1 MASPTESVSSLEGT
15 ESRSKRWADR
25 IARQGPW
32 QPLPDPLSYA
42 GPPSLPMPVQ
52 ISDKASLAPF
62 FEYLRGNA
70 AGEKP
75 EVAHEPGHEEVE
87 LLEFSKGVA
96 YNDGRIDLCK
106 MVTGPPNIGDLM
118 NATRSYTSGRHFLLG
133 NNIIGP
139 QGAREIARFIDE
151 RPDQYETWYL
161 AGNCIDKRGLEAL
174 VDAMIKS
181 RVITNVWLKRNP
193 LGVNSAAALARLCTR
208 SPVLRTLDLDQTNLG
223 NEGVAKFFAL
233 LNRHEK
239 PIALRHVYLN
249 ASGIGAEALTEISE
263 YLKHSELESLYLSC
277 NPIGEAVALLADGVK
292 ESQALQRLALQSCG
306 LTGPTTANLLDAIKG
321 HPTLQTVD
329 IGQSYATED
338 LNLRFNWLEGE
349 EFATSLQ
356 DLITCS
362 KGMGLRYLNIGYTP
376 MTCEDLLN
384 ICEAV
389 ISNSTLVWFKAS
401 PLVKGGKSRAE
412 VKAGLHLK
420 KSMNA
425 VRELLAKN
433 VAEQYPGMTY
443 EEFHNGPKRFL
454 LSPPDVRYIDSVY
467 RNRDAG
473 MARRG
478 LKVLD
483 KWWEEGDETL
493 RLVHEDGVE
502 L

>member
-1 MASPTESVSSLEGT
+1 MASPTEEVSNLEAT
-15 ESRSKRWADR
+15 ESTSKRWADR
-25 IARQGPW
+25 ITSQGPW
-32 QPLPDPLSYA
+32 QPLSDPLSYA

-70 AGEKP
+70 TGEKP

-118 NATRSYTSGRHFLLG
+118 NALRSYASGKHFLLG
-133 NNIIGP
+133 NNIVGP
-139 QGAREIARFIDE
+139 QGAREIAKFIEE

-174 VDAMIKS
+174 VEAMIKS
-181 RVITNVWLKRNP
+181 PVITNVWLKRNP
-193 LGVNSAAALARLCTR
+193 LGADSAEALARLCTS

-223 NEGVAKFFAL
+223 NEGVANLFNL
-233 LNRHEK
+233 LNRHERT
-239 PIALRHVYLN
+239 IALRHVYLN
-249 ASGIGAEALTEISE
+249 ASGIGAEALTEIGK

-277 NPIGEAVALLADGVK
+277 NPIGEAVALLADGVQ
-292 ESQALQRLALQSCG
+292 ESHTLQRLALQSCG
-306 LTGPTTANLLDAIKG
+306 LTGPTTAKLLEAVKG

-338 LNLRFNWLEGE
+338 LHVRFNWLDGE
-349 EFATSLQ
+349 EFAKSLQ
-356 DLITCS
+356 DLVTCS
-362 KGMGLRYLNIGYTP
+362 TGTGLRYLNIGYTP

-384 ICEAV
+384 ITEAV
-389 ISNSTLVWFKAS
+389 ISNSTLVWFKVD

-412 VKAGLHLK
+412 VKAGLYLK
-420 KSMNA
+420 KSMHA
-425 VRELLAKN
+425 VRERLAKN
-433 VAEQYPGMTY
+433 VTEQYQGMSY

-493 RLVHEDGVE
+493 RMVQEDCGE